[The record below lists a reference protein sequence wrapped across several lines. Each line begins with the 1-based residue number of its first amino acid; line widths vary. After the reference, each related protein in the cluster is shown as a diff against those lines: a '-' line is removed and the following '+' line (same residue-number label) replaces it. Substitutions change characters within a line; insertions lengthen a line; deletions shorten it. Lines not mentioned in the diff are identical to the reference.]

1 MTLRRRTF
9 VSGFL
14 ALPAVGRAAPGAGYE
29 WRPWPAGRAAP
40 ALTLPALDGGPVSL
54 AHLRGRAVL
63 LNFWAS
69 WCEPCREELPSLAL
83 LGERRAADGLSVLAI
98 NVREGSDAVRRF
110 VQQQALTL
118 PVLLD
123 TDGAAARAFTPR
135 IYPSTVFIGRD
146 GRARGVLVGPI
157 DWLGDEAGRLLA
169 PLLAA
174 AAPTK
179 DRAPAAAR

>member
-1 MTLRRRTF
+1 MTLPRRAF
-9 VSGFL
+9 VTACL
-14 ALPAVGRAAPGAGYE
+14 TLPAAGWAAAEAGHE
-29 WRPWPAGRAAP
+29 WRPWPAGRATP
-40 ALTLPALDGGPVSL
+40 LLALPVLDGQPL
-54 AHLRGRAVL
+54 ALADLRGRAVL

-135 IYPSTVFIGRD
+135 IYPSTVFVGRN
-146 GRARGVLVGPI
+146 GRAVGVLVGPI
-157 DWLGDEAGRLLA
+157 DWLGDEAGRRLA
-169 PLLAA
+169 PLLA
-174 AAPTK
+174 
-179 DRAPAAAR
+179 R